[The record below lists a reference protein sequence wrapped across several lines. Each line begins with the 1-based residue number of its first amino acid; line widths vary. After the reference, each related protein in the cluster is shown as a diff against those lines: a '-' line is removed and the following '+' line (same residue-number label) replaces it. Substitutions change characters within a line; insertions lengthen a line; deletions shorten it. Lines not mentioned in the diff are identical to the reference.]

1 IHNLSSECHAG
12 HCPKKCFTY
21 SNNCYCIH
29 LEKKTWHESVMAC
42 AAKNST
48 LLYIDNEEEM

>member
-1 IHNLSSECHAG
+1 
-12 HCPKKCFTY
+12 FTY

-29 LEKKTWHESVMAC
+29 LGKKTWHESVTAC